1 MNVFFC
7 FQKIFSWWSCRVLT
21 GKSISWREQPSGKS
35 PWQSTVRVDRL
46 SLTPGPWRGLGFPD
60 GFRDFRDGFCRQGS
74 VTEKNFWC
82 SDSLAIRI
90 NPWLRGCPKR
100 SHNFLFRH
108 GVTKANPHLLE
119 APRSNQENGIEN
131 GKKNGGNPRQLCSR
145 GDQTSQKSGKT
156 RRSGGIISRRLEKP
170 SHDLFFLG
178 TASKQPSVSASPKSL
193 AASRLELQSAVEE
206 RIDV

>member
-1 MNVFFC
+1 MVFGISVMDFAVRDPSRKKISGVVIPWPYESIPG
-7 FQKIFSWWSCRVLT
+7 FGVAPSARIISSFVMGSQKLIRTYSKHPGATRKT
-21 GKSISWREQPSGKS
+21 GSKM
-35 PWQSTVRVDRL
+35 
-46 SLTPGPWRGLGFPD
+46 
-60 GFRDFRDGFCRQGS
+60 
-74 VTEKNFWC
+74 
-82 SDSLAIRI
+82 
-90 NPWLRGCPKR
+90 
-100 SHNFLFRH
+100 
-108 GVTKANPHLLE
+108 
-119 APRSNQENGIEN
+119 